1 VQAFELR
8 RTGFG
13 TERRAKIVIL
23 DQILGERA
31 QTPGDCV
38 EDIQPRV
45 KRGLLGHVG
54 NARAGLQ
61 PQRPVVQRT
70 ETGQHPQQARLAA
83 AVASDQ
89 REPFAV
95 VDLQFGA
102 IEQRDMTV
110 GESAFIESEKRQL
123 IRSIQ

>member
-1 VQAFELR
+1 M
-8 RTGFG
+8 
-13 TERRAKIVIL
+13 
-23 DQILGERA
+23 LGERA
-31 QTPGDCV
+31 QAPGDCV
-38 EDIQPRV
+38 KYIQLRV
-45 KRGLLGHVG
+45 KRGFLGHIG

-61 PQRPVVQRT
+61 PQRPVVQRA

-89 REPFAV
+89 REPLAV

-123 IRSIQ
+123 SSSMQFAV